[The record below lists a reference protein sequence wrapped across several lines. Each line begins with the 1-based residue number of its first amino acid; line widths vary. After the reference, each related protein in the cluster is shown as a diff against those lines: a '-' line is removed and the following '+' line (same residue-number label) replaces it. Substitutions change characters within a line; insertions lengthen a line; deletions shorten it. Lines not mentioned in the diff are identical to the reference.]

1 MNAPDPAANLRPQ
14 LQQSPVQS
22 QPLNTFGI
30 HPDANHMDPT
40 WSNHNGHLPI
50 ISAAGGP
57 YGQPMNM
64 SSHNWNGQ
72 PYYTGPNG
80 QPMHSMQQP
89 QQPQQPL
96 QIHQPMQPAAM
107 LYSTDAEKQRK
118 AERNEEIKN
127 RVKKGCSDSCRFAIS
142 MVACMACVG
151 SFCCAILNTSF

>member
-1 MNAPDPAANLRPQ
+1 MNAPDPAANLQPQ

-22 QPLNTFGI
+22 QPLNAFGI

-50 ISAAGGP
+50 ISATGGP
-57 YGQPMNM
+57 YGQPMNL

-72 PYYTGPNG
+72 PV
-80 QPMHSMQQP
+80 HSMQQP

-96 QIHQPMQPAAM
+96 QIHQPMQPAEM
-107 LYSTDAEKQRK
+107 LYDADMEKQRK